1 MLLLSIQWHPKMKV
15 MLEYTSYRCLGVL
28 SYEIIMEV
36 CKFFLN
42 VQIQILGDDAPSVES
57 TLKETS
63 SFGDKQISESNN
75 DADQKEDSS
84 IKEECMDESQDI
96 TSSEGNTIHPTH

>member
-1 MLLLSIQWHPKMKV
+1 MFGS
-15 MLEYTSYRCLGVL
+15 L

-36 CKFFLN
+36 CRFFLN
-42 VQIQILGDDAPSVES
+42 VYIQILGDNAPSVES

-96 TSSEGNTIHPTH
+96 TSSEGNSIHPTH